1 MIRESILMAFES
13 FAGNKLRA
21 ALSLIGVVI
30 GVASVVAVTALSA
43 SGAADVR
50 KQFEAFGL
58 DAVQVFASGGSQSQG
73 GSVRL
78 DDALAA
84 EILRSFPDAEAVLP
98 QASLGGSLARKG
110 EVSTGS
116 VNAVDSRYFSAMD
129 ARIELGRGFS
139 QSDEYRARPVIVLG
153 SALARELFPEGDP
166 VGKYVA
172 FTAQKMSANLEV
184 VGVLASKQARFMDDW
199 DRSAYM
205 PFMTASRRFFGDL
218 EPRVISVVA
227 KDRDRVVA
235 LGDGLKRFFL
245 DRTGDPEAFWI
256 TSPKE
261 WAEENEK
268 MVRTLSLLLGGV
280 AAISLLVGGIGIMNI
295 MLVSVTERRREIGI
309 RKALGAT
316 MRDIRTQFLVEASAL
331 TILGGFIGL
340 ILGSG
345 AAWIAVKAFKWKFV
359 ASPDTAVLA
368 FAVSVAVGLFSGIYP
383 AARAAR
389 LDPVEALASE

>member
-50 KQFEAFGL
+50 QQFEAFGL

-84 EILRSFPDAEAVLP
+84 EVLRSFPDAEAVLP

-110 EVSTGS
+110 EVSSGA
-116 VNAVDSRYFSAMD
+116 VNAVDSRYFTAMD
-129 ARIELGRGFS
+129 ARIELGRGFD

-172 FTAQKMSANLEV
+172 FTAQKMSASLEV
-184 VGVLASKQARFMDDW
+184 VGVLAPKQARFMDDW

-235 LGDGLKRFFL
+235 LGEGLKRFFL
-245 DRTGDPEAFWI
+245 DRTGDPEAFWV

-268 MVRTLSLLLGGV
+268 MIRTLSLLLGGV

-316 MRDIRTQFLVEASAL
+316 MSDIRTQFLVEASAL
-331 TILGGFIGL
+331 TISGGFIGL
-340 ILGSG
+340 LLGSG
-345 AAWIAVKAFKWKFV
+345 AAWIAVKAFKWEFV
-359 ASPDTAVLA
+359 ASPETAVLA
-368 FAVSVAVGLFSGIYP
+368 VAVSVAVGLFSGIYP

>member
-1 MIRESILMAFES
+1 VIRESILMAFES

-50 KQFEAFGL
+50 QQFEAFGL

-172 FTAQKMSANLEV
+172 FTAQKMSASLEV
-184 VGVLASKQARFMDDW
+184 VGVLEPKQARFMDDW

-235 LGDGLKRFFL
+235 LGEGLKRFFL
-245 DRTGDPEAFWI
+245 DRTGDPEAFWV

-268 MVRTLSLLLGGV
+268 MIRTLSLLLGGV

-316 MRDIRTQFLVEASAL
+316 MSDIRTQFLVEASAL
-331 TILGGFIGL
+331 TISGGFIGL
-340 ILGSG
+340 LLGSG